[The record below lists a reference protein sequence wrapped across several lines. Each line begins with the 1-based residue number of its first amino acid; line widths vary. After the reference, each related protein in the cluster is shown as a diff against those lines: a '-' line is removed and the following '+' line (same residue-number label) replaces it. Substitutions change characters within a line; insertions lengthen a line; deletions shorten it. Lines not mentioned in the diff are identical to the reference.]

1 MPDHPT
7 LTTRRTALAGALG
20 SLALVVGCDLA
31 DLDPTSDPT
40 PSDGDPSASE
50 PAQDSD
56 AALVN
61 LVLGEVQELIEL
73 IGVERSKYP
82 RLHPALTSLVDLHS
96 AHLKALGGET
106 VTAWTDK
113 QHTQGPAA
121 ALTLIRARELRAQR
135 RLADWSIAA
144 RSGALARLLASMSA
158 AVAQQLIVLPPS
170 PGGLR

>member
-1 MPDHPT
+1 M
-7 LTTRRTALAGALG
+7 A
-20 SLALVVGCDLA
+20 GCDLA
-31 DLDPTSDPT
+31 DLDPTDDHS

-50 PAQDSD
+50 PGRDAD
-56 AALVN
+56 AALVDQ
-61 LVLGEVQELIEL
+61 VLAEFEDVIEVVA
-73 IGVERSKYP
+73 VERSKYP
-82 RLHPALTSLVDLHS
+82 RLHPALTALVDLHS

-113 QHTQGPAA
+113 HHTQGPAA
-121 ALTLIRARELRAQR
+121 ALTLIRARELRTQR

-170 PGGLR
+170 PGGPR